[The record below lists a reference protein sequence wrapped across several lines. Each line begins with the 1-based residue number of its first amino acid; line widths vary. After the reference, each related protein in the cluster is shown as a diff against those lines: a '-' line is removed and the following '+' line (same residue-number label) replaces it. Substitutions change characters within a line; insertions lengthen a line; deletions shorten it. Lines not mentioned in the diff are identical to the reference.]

1 MDDKPVE
8 NLQIALVA
16 DLRLLSDPVLI
27 TPPIRDF
34 PYIRSAIAFL
44 PVTIYP

>member
-8 NLQIALVA
+8 SLRIALVA
-16 DLRLLSDPVLI
+16 DLRLVSDHVLI
-27 TPPIRDF
+27 TSPIRDF
-34 PYIRSAIAFL
+34 PYIRSAVAFL